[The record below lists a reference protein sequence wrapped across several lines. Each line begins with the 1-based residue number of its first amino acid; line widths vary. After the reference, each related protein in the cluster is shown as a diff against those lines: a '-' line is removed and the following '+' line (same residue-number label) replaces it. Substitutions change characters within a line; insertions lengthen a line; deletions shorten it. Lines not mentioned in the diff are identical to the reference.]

1 MDQLIFY
8 ASIDLNVYYF
18 KIQAMS
24 FANQS
29 REYDSDSWKRR
40 KEKQRIE
47 NLTQSHR
54 AMDQRNEA
62 FLNWR

>member
-8 ASIDLNVYYF
+8 ASIDLNLYYF

-29 REYDSDSWKRR
+29 REYDSDSRKGKKR
-40 KEKQRIE
+40 QRIE
-47 NLTQSHR
+47 NLTQSRR
-54 AMDQRNEA
+54 AMDQRSEA
-62 FLNWR
+62 FLN